1 VFKLPKKQE
10 NINLETELLPTV
22 QSPFEK
28 YFLPMVIIVATLLV
42 TGLVVAVIY
51 YLKTTDRTAVDAPAQ
66 PAEENITLSP
76 FAPKKESLD
85 PNIGNEEVL
94 DNSIK
99 LATGVTV
106 DLDTD
111 WQTLTTE
118 DSEIHSMVSFIV
130 TGETT
135 QSTDVSLIQG
145 EIEAYTHEHS
155 FEDVMQT
162 LAKSKEEFSTQTL
175 GSYNVLVRNV
185 YLLTGN
191 AVVGEWKE
199 NNKVLLIRV
208 FASSMEEAT
217 SVFSRIAQTVKF
229 L

>member
-10 NINLETELLPTV
+10 NTNLETELLPTV

-28 YFLPMVIIVATLLV
+28 YFLPIVVTIATLLV
-42 TGLVVAVIY
+42 TGLVVTVIY
-51 YLKTTDRTAVDAPAQ
+51 YLKTTDRTTADAPAQ
-66 PAEENITLSP
+66 PAEENIPLSP

-85 PNIGNEEVL
+85 PNTKHEEVL

-99 LATGVTV
+99 LATGISV

-130 TGETT
+130 TSEAA
-135 QSTDVSLIQG
+135 QSTNASLIQG
-145 EIEAYTHEHS
+145 EIEAYTPEHT

-162 LAKSKEEFSTQTL
+162 LAKSKEEFSTQTH
-175 GSYNVLVRNV
+175 GGYNVLVRNV

-199 NNKVLLIRV
+199 NNKVLFIRV

-217 SVFSRIAQTVKF
+217 NVFSRIAQTVKF

>member
-1 VFKLPKKQE
+1 MFKLPKKQE
-10 NINLETELLPTV
+10 NTNLETELLPTV

-28 YFLPMVIIVATLLV
+28 YFLPLVITVATLLV

-51 YLKTTDRTAVDAPAQ
+51 YLKTTDNTVVDAPAR
-66 PAEENITLSP
+66 PTEDNIPLSP

-99 LATGVTV
+99 LATGITV

-118 DSEIHSMVSFIV
+118 DSETHGMVSFIA
-130 TGETT
+130 TNEAT
-135 QSTDVSLIQG
+135 QSTDSSLVQG
-145 EIEAYTHEHS
+145 EIEAYTPEHT

-208 FASSMEEAT
+208 FASSMEEAA
-217 SVFSRIAQTVKF
+217 SVFNRIAQTVKF
-229 L
+229 E